1 MDSITSSGP
10 ANPDVPDPPP
20 EGRKRHFDT
29 FETQFFKQ
37 GDDVENASEVDGF
50 EDLDDG
56 AKRRQVLRSRLF
68 AVVAGGA
75 CLAVLGCVA
84 LWRSGNHPS
93 VSPETAAAPAP
104 SAPAPSAPAQPVQ
117 APAAAA
123 QPEPS
128 PPPAPQAQPP
138 HPNQALETKPP
149 AAQGAATPPA
159 AVAPAPSAPAGAAVA
174 TAAADK
180 GGLRQEQLVA
190 HAEPTG
196 AAASDDV
203 AAARA
208 RCKQAVSRH
217 QAKEIQSAC
226 EAAFDTDPTAADVA
240 VLLAKTEFDKGR
252 SAQAAAWS
260 RKALAADPNAADA
273 YVFLGGAEQSAGRT
287 KAAKEAYK
295 RYLQLAPTGRYAA
308 DLRAIVGS
316 L

>member
-1 MDSITSSGP
+1 MDSIPSSGP
-10 ANPDVPDPPP
+10 ANPHVPDPPP

-37 GDDVENASEVDGF
+37 GDEAENASEVDGF
-50 EDLDDG
+50 EDLEDG
-56 AKRRQVLRSRLF
+56 SKRRQRLRFRLI

-84 LWRSGNHPS
+84 LWRSGTPPS
-93 VSPETAAAPAP
+93 VGAETAPAPAP
-104 SAPAPSAPAQPVQ
+104 SSSARPGQ

-123 QPEPS
+123 LPQPS
-128 PPPAPQAQPP
+128 PLPAPDQAQPVEAT
-138 HPNQALETKPP
+138 QAVELKPSAP
-149 AAQGAATPPA
+149 QGAAAPA
-159 AVAPAPSAPAGAAVA
+159 AAVEPKPSAQAGTAIASAGADKEAVRPQQPMA
-174 TAAADK
+174 RDELASAV
-180 GGLRQEQLVA
+180 GG
-190 HAEPTG
+190 
-196 AAASDDV
+196 DDV

-217 QAKEIQSAC
+217 HAKEIQSAC
-226 EAAFDTDPTAADVA
+226 EAAFDADPGAADVA
-240 VLLAKTEFDKGR
+240 ILLAKTEFDKGR
-252 SAQAAAWS
+252 SAQAAAWG

-273 YVFLGGAEQSAGRT
+273 YVFIGGAEQGAGRN